1 MSSST
6 DRSPNPARQRLLDLH
21 GALLRLHKELLDSER
36 VAYEQI
42 HGRIPSSGAFL
53 QLVIH
58 DAWFAWLRAIS
69 ELIVQI
75 DELTDAKDPVKPGDA
90 NRILEQT
97 RRLLVPSQNG
107 EGFAKRYYDVLQR
120 DPGIVIDHAETLRV
134 LRGDMLE

>member
-6 DRSPNPARQRLLDLH
+6 DRSPNPARKRLLELH
-21 GALLRLHKELLDSER
+21 GVLLRLHKELLDAER

-42 HGRIPSSGAFL
+42 HGRIASSGAFL

-75 DELTDAKDPVKPGDA
+75 DEVTDAKEPVKPGDA

-97 RRLLVPSQNG
+97 RRLLVPDEDG
-107 EGFAKRYYDVLQR
+107 EGFAKRYHDVLQR
-120 DPGIVIDHAETLRV
+120 DPGIGIHHVETLR
-134 LRGDMLE
+134 LLHGDVVE